1 MSATPM
7 KGETAGTEIGY
18 AKPRQEAGAMIRNS
32 ETLGCSVSARLKV
45 QWELER
51 EKEYSMYMI
60 TEGRPLKYAG
70 APQMLFSVVKN
81 SAAMKNHTAAVV
93 KNQRLRWYSAEQI

>member
-51 EKEYSMYMI
+51 EGIQYLYDNRRAPIEVRGSSPNAIQCRQKECGHEKPYSRSSQESATM
-60 TEGRPLKYAG
+60 
-70 APQMLFSVVKN
+70 VVL
-81 SAAMKNHTAAVV
+81 S
-93 KNQRLRWYSAEQI
+93 